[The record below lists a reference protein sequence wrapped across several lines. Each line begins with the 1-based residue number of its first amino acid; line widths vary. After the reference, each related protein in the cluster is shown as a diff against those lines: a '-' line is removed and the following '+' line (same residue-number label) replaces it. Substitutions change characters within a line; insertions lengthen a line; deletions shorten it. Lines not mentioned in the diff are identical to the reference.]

1 MTKDDTPGGIVPEG
15 LVKRLDTMSGW
26 EPPNSPRA
34 EALKEAADVL
44 RTLPT
49 IQKDGERL
57 HDPHFQSHSYRIDS
71 NKEEGEMRLVIFR
84 NSGQKQVLGYMVMTT
99 AESYEL
105 AQVVLKNYDQ
115 LEGIK

>member
-1 MTKDDTPGGIVPEG
+1 MAKDDTLGGIVPEG
-15 LVKRLDTMSGW
+15 LVKRLDTMAGW
-26 EPPNSPRA
+26 EPADSPRA
-34 EALKEAADVL
+34 AAIREAADVL

-49 IQKDGERL
+49 RQSDGVRL

-84 NSGQKQVLGYMVMTT
+84 NSGQQQVLGYMVMTT
-99 AESYEL
+99 PESYEL
-105 AQVVLKNYDQ
+105 AQVVLKNYDL